1 MDFPSHGFQTAG
13 QAQLHDDL
21 YGTEY
26 ATGPRLIFKGEC
38 EVSWETR
45 QKTLA
50 WLAKKEAEY
59 RQEWARYTPWTE
71 GRCLDREC
79 RGRADW
85 PGHLVIDGGPC
96 PRCHLSLTVQHVY
109 HHLEWVR

>member
-26 ATGPRLIFKGEC
+26 ATGPRSIYDEHRDVPW
-38 EVSWETR
+38 EVR
-45 QKTLA
+45 QATKA
-50 WLAKKEAEY
+50 RLAKEDEERRKM
-59 RQEWARYTPWTE
+59 WARVTPWTE

-79 RGRADW
+79 RGRAEW